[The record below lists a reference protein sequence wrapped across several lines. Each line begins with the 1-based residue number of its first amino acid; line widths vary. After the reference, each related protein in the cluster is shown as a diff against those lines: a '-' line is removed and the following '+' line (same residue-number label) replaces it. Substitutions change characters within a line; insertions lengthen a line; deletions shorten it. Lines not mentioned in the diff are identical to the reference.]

1 MNDVDSYLTHLREKQ
16 EIDDFVNKGI
26 YPERLNFKYS
36 PPIYLPK
43 MEETNVNTKL
53 HTITQFDSSL
63 YENMKQI
70 TESLNRVERELKI
83 TMERENTELNNTNK
97 EEECP
102 ICMDYMGERNYIVP
116 VCGHK
121 VCMKCFVTNITSNR
135 ESGCLCSLCRAK
147 LI

>member
-43 MEETNVNTKL
+43 MEEINVNTKL

-70 TESLNRVERELKI
+70 TETLNQVERELKI
-83 TMERENTELNNTNK
+83 TMERENTELNNINK
-97 EEECP
+97 EECP

-121 VCMKCFVTNITSNR
+121 ICMNCFVTNITSNR

>member
-26 YPERLNFKYS
+26 YPERLISKHTS
-36 PPIYLPK
+36 IYLPK
-43 MEETNVNTKL
+43 MEENEMNNKL
-53 HTITQFDSSL
+53 LDITPFDSSL
-63 YENMKQI
+63 YENMEQI
-70 TESLNRVERELKI
+70 NETLNRVERELK
-83 TMERENTELNNTNK
+83 TTLERENTELNNTNK

>member
-43 MEETNVNTKL
+43 MEENEMNTKL
-53 HTITQFDSSL
+53 PTITQFDSSL
-63 YENMKQI
+63 CENMKQI

-97 EEECP
+97 EECP
-102 ICMDYMGERNYIVP
+102 ICMDSMGERNYIVP

>member
-36 PPIYLPK
+36 PPLYLPK
-43 MEETNVNTKL
+43 MEEANVNTKL

-70 TESLNRVERELKI
+70 TESLNRVERELKT